1 MTVGRE
7 AEDKCA
13 YSICLYVGND
23 SKLSHLHAIRRS
35 EKTRP
40 LIIVFLSV
48 GTGLVFASYLYSND
62 TLTFL
67 YYSDSVSHL
76 VKARQLV
83 DNSSPGLQELGTV
96 WLPLPHIML
105 LPFSLVDLLFKTG
118 LAGTFVSLPSIT
130 IAALV
135 LYRIIKEQ
143 TDISWIAFLGACL
156 YFLNPNILYLGIT
169 AMTEA
174 LFMLYFVISAYY
186 FQRCLSSKLFSSSWQ
201 EHTIINSKARN
212 ACFDEAN
219 QTIGSKYKFIIS
231 NSMLKC
237 SFFVALATLCRY
249 EAWPIPV
256 FLAIFTI
263 FSLRRVR
270 GIDKSPQA
278 SVLNKWQNVVG
289 LLCIIV
295 SFSGIVIWISY
306 NWIYQS
312 GPLEFLLS
320 PYYSAASQALEGPNR
335 EFLFLQPLNAAST
348 YAVTALVFF
357 GPVILAGAT
366 FGYIIHRKFG
376 TKVQVRNRE
385 RIYLF
390 LAIPSLFSFLTL
402 VFGIGEINYWW
413 FNSRFLIMLSPLLI
427 LLLSILLKRIF
438 EAPRKNKN
446 ILGYVVIIAFL
457 ISPVIIVPL
466 SGGIVTIIDAKNSVS
481 YGARPYAMDIAK
493 VLDGLYDGGKILMIT
508 GSAQQ
513 NIIMQASG
521 IPLANFYTAIEEF
534 NLNNNKIQH
543 FEVDSRYV
551 IVSKKPDP
559 SSQNYAKSWAE
570 RQDELRKYFDKS
582 YENTFYLLFVRNGFA
597 N

>member
-1 MTVGRE
+1 MHS
-7 AEDKCA
+7 A
-13 YSICLYVGND
+13 YMPVMR
-23 SKLSHLHAIRRS
+23 LSYPIHLHAFTRS
-35 EKTRP
+35 EKRRP
-40 LIIVFLSV
+40 LIIVFLAV
-48 GTGLVFASYLYSND
+48 GTGLVFASYLYSID
-62 TLTFL
+62 TLALL

-76 VKARQLV
+76 VRARQLV
-83 DNSSPGLQELGTV
+83 DNSSPGLHQLGTV

-118 LAGTFVSLPSIT
+118 FAGTFVSLPSIAIT
-130 IAALV
+130 AMV

-143 TDISWIAFLGACL
+143 TDNSWIAFLGACL
-156 YFLNPNILYLGIT
+156 FFLNPNILYLGIT

-174 LFMLYFVISAYY
+174 LFMLFFVISAYY
-186 FQRCLSSKLFSSSWQ
+186 FQRYSFSNLFPSSWQ
-201 EHTIINSKARN
+201 EHTIFKSSAHN
-212 ACFDEAN
+212 ASFEKAN

-231 NSMLKC
+231 NSILKC

-256 FLAIFTI
+256 LLAIITI
-263 FSLRRVR
+263 FSPMRVR
-270 GIDKSPQA
+270 NNDKSPQA
-278 SVLNKWQNVVG
+278 SVFKRQLVVG
-289 LLCIIV
+289 IICTIV

-312 GPLEFLLS
+312 SPLEFLVS
-320 PYYSAASQALEGPNR
+320 PYYSAASQALAGPNR

-348 YAVTALVFF
+348 YGVTALVFF
-357 GPVILAGAT
+357 GPVILAGAS
-366 FGYIIHRKFG
+366 FGYIFHRKFG
-376 TKVQVRNRE
+376 SKVQVRNRDMV
-385 RIYLF
+385 YLF

-402 VFGIGEINYWW
+402 VFGIGEMNYWW

-427 LLLSILLKRIF
+427 LLLSILLKRII
-438 EAPRKNKN
+438 EAPPKNKS

-457 ISPVIIVPL
+457 IYPIIIVPL
-466 SGGIVTIIDAKNSVS
+466 SGGIVTLIDAKNSVS
-481 YGARPYAMDIAK
+481 YGTRPYAIEIAK
-493 VLDGLYDGGKILMIT
+493 VLGDLYDGGKILMIT

-521 IPLANFYTAIEEF
+521 IPLTNFHSTIEEF
-534 NLNNNKIQH
+534 NSHYQIPN
-543 FEVDSRYV
+543 FDVDSRYV
-551 IVSKKPDP
+551 ILSKKPEP

-582 YENTFYLLFVRNGFA
+582 YENTFYLLFVRNGIA